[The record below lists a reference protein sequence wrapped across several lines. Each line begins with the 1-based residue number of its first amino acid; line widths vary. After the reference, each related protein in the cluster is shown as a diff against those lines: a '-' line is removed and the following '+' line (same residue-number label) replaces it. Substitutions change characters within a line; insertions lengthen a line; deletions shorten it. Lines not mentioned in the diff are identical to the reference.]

1 MLGPR
6 SAVKWERVDSPFST
20 IHSDAYTVTTWSVAC
35 EFFCANVAVRETMP
49 EGNRDCQ
56 KLTVTF
62 LRGCTR
68 GRRFANSTCPIRT
81 HRFSCILFA
90 LATSQLLQAIVQQEC
105 SRVFLAS
112 PIAVPLTCA
121 RGRSAPRDVDSF
133 SEASTKT
140 RVDQST
146 GGPPPASGG
155 GMDCRQCAQAWCCTG
170 VLYAIFTCSGFSY
183 WISATHFSSCH
194 RLSVRYGKVHK

>member
-1 MLGPR
+1 
-6 SAVKWERVDSPFST
+6 
-20 IHSDAYTVTTWSVAC
+20 
-35 EFFCANVAVRETMP
+35 MP

-90 LATSQLLQAIVQQEC
+90 LASNVSVVAGYSAARVQQGFPGFTDR
-105 SRVFLAS
+105 STS
-112 PIAVPLTCA
+112 LTCA
-121 RGRSAPRDVDSF
+121 RGLLAPCDVDSF

-170 VLYAIFTCSGFSY
+170 VLYAIFTCSGLNCYSL
-183 WISATHFSSCH
+183 
-194 RLSVRYGKVHK
+194 LSEGCIRR